1 MPQKLRPFLR
11 IFAMLCL
18 GLGGPALAQSA
29 PPENAPLAA
38 STTGDVFAGV
48 DPAVLAK
55 ARGGD
60 PAAAYDTASALV
72 ATWEEPFLRAALPF
86 YEQAFAGGNLNTDNL
101 WLSAISALMIGR
113 VRAALSEYREGL
125 AFSEQAEA
133 IARSIDTQ
141 EAVDVVVAAME
152 DQAMALNAL
161 SRYQDSV
168 AITDLL
174 IGFHQGLTPPNEVGA
189 ANAQWTKGISHE
201 GLSEFMEAAEAYLAA
216 MQYYA
221 TTDGQTARMAIA
233 ALGNNM
239 GWVLH
244 RAGDYKQAEEWFR
257 EILPFYVE
265 ELGPYA
271 ENTSKNYINLGL
283 SVFELGRPDEAI
295 EFAMKAMPY
304 IANNPVQ
311 SLADQR
317 WNFELLARAFAA
329 KGQPDRAIFF
339 GKMAVNAQQ
348 AIREAN
354 TTGSGDDNKELR
366 AEWRRLYQLLAD
378 LLITQGRISEAQA
391 VLNMEKEEEVFQYLR
406 RDAEA
411 DLTKTRAVLNDA
423 ELAEEDKIAT
433 LAALPIAAER
443 ELRGLMAKLDDGSLT
458 PDEENQ
464 IYLLQDALQQATE
477 AFDAS
482 VEAFLAEIETENR
495 AALDAQFDAVGSYQE
510 ILNTL
515 ERPAAILQIATLD
528 EATHLFLTLPGVTL
542 HQEVAIARAD
552 LAREV
557 FEALQAI
564 ETVSPD
570 AQEKLGV
577 LYGRLFAPVAQAL
590 EDSGTE
596 VVMLNLDGFL
606 RYVPF
611 AALHD
616 GSGYLVERYAFSLYP
631 AAVPTQ
637 FETPDR
643 RDAKTVGFGVTQ
655 GHPGFAPLPGV
666 RRELETIFGDAAA
679 PGVLDGT
686 TALDAGFDE
695 ASLKRGLLGRP
706 SILHIA
712 SHFNLTPGQEDD
724 SFLLLGDGSHL
735 PLSKIRKTR
744 ALRFQGVDLLTLSAC
759 QTARG
764 ADGAEIDGFGATA
777 QLSGAGAV
785 MASLWP
791 VSDAATPRLMRD
803 FYAGLME
810 GGLDKAEALRQAQIK
825 MLHSAEAVASL
836 DSQTTAPNR
845 AAAALDAAAL
855 DALNQPAK
863 AGFEHPYFWSAFVL
877 MGNWL

>member
-1 MPQKLRPFLR
+1 MPQKIRAFFCILAVLAF
-11 IFAMLCL
+11 
-18 GLGGPALAQSA
+18 GLSGPALTQTTAPAADDLLSA
-29 PPENAPLAA
+29 
-38 STTGDVFAGV
+38 V
-48 DPAVLAK
+48 DPQLLAK

-60 PAAAYDTASALV
+60 ASAAYDTASALV

-86 YEQAFAGGNLNTDNL
+86 YEQAFAGANLNTDNL

-113 VRAALSEYREGL
+113 VRVALSEYREGL

-133 IARSIDTQ
+133 IARSIDTA
-141 EAVDVVVAAME
+141 EAVQLVVAAME
-152 DQAMALNAL
+152 DQAIALNAL
-161 SRYQDSV
+161 SRYRESLS
-168 AITDLL
+168 ITDLL
-174 IGFHQGLTPPNEVGA
+174 IDYHRSQTPPNPAGVA
-189 ANAQWTKGISHE
+189 SAQWTKGISHE
-201 GLSEFMEAAEAYLAA
+201 GLEEFIEAAAAYLEA
-216 MQYYA
+216 MEYYA
-221 TTDGQTARMAIA
+221 AAEDNPKQAIA
-233 ALGNNM
+233 GLGNNM
-239 GWVLH
+239 GWVFH
-244 RAGDYKQAEEWFR
+244 RMGDYAQAEEWFR
-257 EILPFYVE
+257 QVLPYYIE

-295 EFAMKAMPY
+295 EWAMKAMPY
-304 IANNPVQ
+304 IANNPLQ
-311 SLADQR
+311 SLSDQR
-317 WNFELLARAFAA
+317 WNFELMARAFAA
-329 KGQPDRAIFF
+329 KGQTDRAIFF

-354 TTGSGDDNKELR
+354 STGNRDDNQELR

-378 LLITQGRISEAQA
+378 LLITKGRISEAQA

-411 DLTKTRAVLNDA
+411 DLTKTRATLNDA

-443 ELRGLMAKLDDGSLT
+443 ELRALMAKLDDGSLT

-464 IYLLQDALQQATE
+464 IFLLQDALQQASD

-482 VEAFLAEIETENR
+482 VQAFLSQIETENR

-510 ILNTL
+510 ILSDL
-515 ERPAAILQIATLD
+515 KRPTAILQIATLD
-528 EATHLFLTLPGVTL
+528 TATHLFLTLPGVTL
-542 HQEVAIARAD
+542 HNEVAISRAD

-564 ETVSPD
+564 EAIAPD
-570 AQEKLGV
+570 APEKLEV
-577 LYGRLFAPVAQAL
+577 LYQRLFAPVAQAL
-590 EDSGTE
+590 SDSGTE

-611 AALHD
+611 AALYD
-616 GSGYLVERYAFSLYP
+616 GQGYLVERFAFSLYS

-643 RDAKTVGFGVTQ
+643 AEAKTAGFGVTQ
-655 GHPGFAPLPGV
+655 AHPGFSPLPGV
-666 RRELETIFGDAAA
+666 RRELQTIFGDGTQA
-679 PGVLDGT
+679 GVLEGAT
-686 TALDAGFDE
+686 LLDDGFDE
-695 ASLKRGLLGRP
+695 TSLKRGLLGKP
-706 SILHIA
+706 AILHIA
-712 SHFNLTPGQEDD
+712 SHFNLMPGQEDD

-764 ADGAEIDGFGATA
+764 GDGAEIDGFGATA
-777 QLSGAGAV
+777 QLNGAGAV

-810 GGLDKAEALRQAQIK
+810 GGLDKAEALRQAQIA
-825 MLHSAEAVASL
+825 MLHSSDLVADLEAET
-836 DSQTTAPNR
+836 QTANR
-845 AAAALDAAAL
+845 AAAALDAPEA
-855 DALNQPAK
+855 PAT
-863 AGFEHPYFWSAFVL
+863 AGFDHPYFWSAFVL